1 MGIIEALIEIAVKV
15 ISDVLSKIAGQ
26 AAERALSKTPQQA
39 TTTTTTPLK
48 EQTYAATCGDKG
60 LDLKRQRLFFSVT
73 FGNYF
78 ASLLES
84 SNTYLEMPGQI
95 HCPAAGESNPLE
107 WIYGTL
113 NDPQGFR
120 IIAITA
126 GGGMGKTTLAAKIV
140 RCLYQQNA
148 VDLILGD
155 SAKRVEIDPATGQ
168 PRTLQP
174 GFQDLDSFFQRLAA
188 QTGLT
193 NYPAQTRW
201 RTIIPDLQARLAGQ
215 RALIVLDNLD
225 TVEQGSQLL
234 KSIQELTNRD
244 VRILLTTREANISDR
259 HAVVVNLNPIARDN
273 IPLAKSFVSWYITR
287 YQSQNTRLADLKDSL
302 DDKKLIGQLLAKTG
316 GVPLIIQVVVSKIAM
331 EKWSYLNQLP
341 DLLPKE
347 LLDFLYKERWDEL
360 SARGEAG
367 QLAQDLVWYLTTIQ
381 YEGPKITSEALREQA
396 RLRGKET
403 FFSDAMQMLGENF
416 LLIDREPQ
424 SQYGNFTI
432 FPSLREF
439 VVNARKA

>member
-1 MGIIEALIEIAVKV
+1 MMGIVEALIEIAVKV
-15 ISDVLSKIAGQ
+15 ISEVLAKIAGRT
-26 AAERALSKTPQQA
+26 AERALTRTPQE
-39 TTTTTTPLK
+39 TTTTAPRGV
-48 EQTYAATCGDKG
+48 QIYAATCGDDG

-84 SNTYLEMPGQI
+84 SKTYLEMRGQI
-95 HCPAAGESNPLE
+95 YCPAAGKSNPLE

-113 NDPQGFR
+113 NDAQGFR
-120 IIAITA
+120 IIAIAA

-155 SAKRVEIDPATGQ
+155 SAKRVEIDPATGK
-168 PRTLQP
+168 PRPLQP
-174 GFQDLDSFFQRLAA
+174 GFKNLDSFYQRLAA

-193 NYPAQTRW
+193 DYPSQTRW
-201 RTIIPDLQARLAGQ
+201 RTVIPDLRARLAGQ

-225 TVEQGSQLL
+225 TVEQGSELL
-234 KSIQELTNRD
+234 GSLQELTNRD
-244 VRILLTTREANISDR
+244 VRILLTTRDANISDR
-259 HAVVVNLNPIARDN
+259 RAVVVNLNPIARDN
-273 IPLAKSFVSWYITR
+273 IPLARSFITWHITR
-287 YQSQNTRLADLKDSL
+287 YQSQNPRLADLKDSL
-302 DDKKLIGQLLAKTG
+302 DDKKLIDQLLAKTG

-347 LLDFLYKERWDEL
+347 LLDFLYRERWDGL

-367 QLAQDLVWYLTTIQ
+367 QLAQDLLWYLATIQ
-381 YEGPKITSEALREQA
+381 YEGRKITSEALREQA
-396 RLRGKET
+396 RLRGKGA
-403 FFSDAMQMLGENF
+403 FFSDAMRMLGENF
-416 LLIDREPQ
+416 LIIDREPQ

>member
-15 ISDVLSKIAGQ
+15 ISDVLSKIAGLI
-26 AAERALSKTPQQA
+26 AERALLRTPRQKTAATHSKAQVYPV
-39 TTTTTTPLK
+39 
-48 EQTYAATCGDKG
+48 TCGDEG
-60 LDLKRQRLFFSVT
+60 LDLKRYRLFFSVT

-95 HCPAAGESNPLE
+95 HCPAAGDSNPLE

-120 IIAITA
+120 IIAIAA

-155 SAKRVEIDPATGQ
+155 SAKRVEIDPATGL

-174 GFQDLDSFFQRLAA
+174 GFKDLDSFYQRLAE

-193 NYPAQTRW
+193 DYPAQTRW

-234 KSIQELTNRD
+234 KSIQELTTRD
-244 VRILLTTREANISDR
+244 VRVLLTTREANVTDSR
-259 HAVVVNLNPIARDN
+259 TVVVNLNPIARDN
-273 IPLAKSFVSWYITR
+273 ISLARSFIVWHITR
-287 YQSQNTRLADLKDSL
+287 YQAQNPRLADLRDSL
-302 DDKKLIGQLLAKTG
+302 DDKKLIGQLLVKTG
-316 GVPLIIQVVVSKIAM
+316 GVPLIIQVVLSKIAI
-331 EKWSYLNQLP
+331 EKWSYLNRLP

-360 SARGEAG
+360 SARGNSG
-367 QLAQDLVWYLTTIQ
+367 QLAQDLLWYLATIQ
-381 YEGPKITSEALREQA
+381 YEGRKITSEALREQA
-396 RLRGKET
+396 RLRGKDAY
-403 FFSDAMQMLGENF
+403 FSDALRMLNENF

-424 SQYGNFTI
+424 SEHGNFTI

-439 VVNARKA
+439 VVQARKT

>member
-1 MGIIEALIEIAVKV
+1 MGIIEALIEIVVKI
-15 ISDVLSKIAGQ
+15 ISEVLTKIAGQ
-26 AAERALSKTPQQA
+26 LTDRALSRMPQVASPTSRQVA
-39 TTTTTTPLK
+39 
-48 EQTYAATCGDKG
+48 QTYAATCGDEG
-60 LDLKRQRLFFSVT
+60 LDLRRQRLYFSVT

-95 HCPAAGESNPLE
+95 HCPAAGKSPLLE

-113 NDPQGFR
+113 SDAQGFR
-120 IIAITA
+120 IIAIEA

-168 PRTLQP
+168 PRQVQP
-174 GFQDLDSFFQRLAA
+174 GFTNLDSFYRRLAE
-188 QTGLT
+188 QTGLID
-193 NYPAQTRW
+193 YPPQTRW
-201 RTIIPDLQARLAGQ
+201 HTIISDLRARLAGQ

-225 TVEQGSQLL
+225 TVQQSDQLL
-234 KSIQELTNRD
+234 KSLQELISRD
-244 VRILLTTREANISDR
+244 IRVLLTTREANISDR
-259 HAVVVNLNPIARDN
+259 HAVVVNLNPIAPDN
-273 IPLAKSFVSWYITR
+273 ISLARSFITWHITR
-287 YQSQNTRLADLKDSL
+287 YQTQNPRLADLRDSL
-302 DDKKLIGQLLAKTG
+302 DDKKLIGQLLEKTG

-331 EKWSYLNQLP
+331 EKWSYLNRLP

-347 LLDFLYKERWDEL
+347 LLDFLYEERWGEL
-360 SARGEAG
+360 STRGEAG
-367 QLAQDLVWYLTTIQ
+367 QLAQDLLWYLATIQ
-381 YEGPKITSEALREQA
+381 YEGRKITSEALREQA
-396 RLRGKET
+396 RMKGKEI
-403 FFSDAMQMLGENF
+403 FFSEAMRMLVENF

-439 VVNARKA
+439 VVNTRKA